1 MSSLDD
7 AKNLVSTL
15 DQIEET
21 FTRNIPK
28 EVKGNTDTTVA
39 LITAVRTD
47 PTDLGNNDYFSIE
60 RQIELQIFYSL
71 NVDYDPEDLENKIMK
86 LFKDSFWN
94 IIQPGVLNT
103 DPDTFQLYESF
114 YLSKKYDS

>member
-7 AKNLVSTL
+7 ARELIITL
-15 DQIEET
+15 DEIQGAY
-21 FTRNIPK
+21 TRNLPK
-28 EVKGNTDTTVA
+28 EVRDNVDTTVA

-60 RQIELQIFYSL
+60 RQVELQVFYSL
-71 NVDYDPEDLENKIMK
+71 NIDYDPEILENKIMK
-86 LFKDSFWN
+86 LFKDSYWN
-94 IIQPGVLNT
+94 IIQSGVLST
-103 DPDTFQLYESF
+103 DPGTFQLYESF

>member
-7 AKNLVSTL
+7 AKELIITL
-15 DQIEET
+15 SEIQGAY
-21 FTRNIPK
+21 TRNFPNEIK
-28 EVKGNTDTTVA
+28 NNTDMTIA

-60 RQIELQIFYSL
+60 RQVELQVFYSL
-71 NVDYDPEDLENKIMK
+71 NIDYDPEILENKIMK
-86 LFKDSFWN
+86 LFKDSYWN
-94 IIQPGVLNT
+94 IIQSGVLST